1 MITLRPADSR
11 GHAEHGWL
19 DSYHTF
25 SFGSWHDAH
34 YMGIGALRVINDDR
48 VVGGAGFPPHSHSDM
63 EIITYVL
70 EGGLRHKDSTG
81 GSTVLKPGE
90 MQVMTAGRGIAHSEM
105 NASGTEPA
113 HFLQIW
119 VVPDSRGA
127 TPGYQ
132 QKALDVDALRRGFS
146 LVAAPETEG
155 APFRLLQDA
164 RLSIAW
170 PVAGQ
175 RIETTLP
182 AGRQHYLHVARGSV
196 QLGDQLLASGDAA
209 LIAGEAA
216 LALTASADSE
226 LLLFDLAA

>member
-1 MITLRPADSR
+1 MITLRPADTR

-19 DSYHTF
+19 DSHHSF
-25 SFGSWHDAH
+25 SFGGWHDPK
-34 YMGIGALRVINDDR
+34 YMGIGALRVLNDDR
-48 VVGGAGFPPHSHSDM
+48 VVGGAGFPAHSHRDM

-70 EGGLRHKDSTG
+70 SGALRHKDSTG
-81 GSTVLKPGE
+81 GSSVLKPGE
-90 MQVMTAGRGIAHSEM
+90 IQVMTAGRGIAHSEM
-105 NASGTEPA
+105 NADGVAPV

-119 VVPDSRGA
+119 IVPDVRGA

-132 QKALDVDALRRGFS
+132 QKALDADALRAGFS
-146 LVAAPETEG
+146 VVAAPEADA

-175 RIETTLP
+175 VLSTTLR
-182 AGRQHYLHVARGSV
+182 ADRQHYLHVARGAV
-196 QLGDQLLASGDAA
+196 QLDDQPLGEGDAA
-209 LIAGEAA
+209 LITQESAVS
-216 LALTASADSE
+216 LTATADAE